1 MGAWGYGLL
10 QSDAELDVVDEI
22 EVEVARLAKK
32 KKCRIMHPKQPA
44 RVASFLNDGLFH
56 RAFQYFQER
65 KWNHGMI
72 YLVVL
77 AMRLGCVIPTEDL
90 ADVAQTIKDTP
101 MYKEAKG
108 QLELGLATYKNNGEP
123 MDFGSKGMIETAN
136 ASASASK
143 GKLPGGPNDMAKA
156 LEKMTKD
163 QEESKAKKAK
173 DPKPEPE
180 PESKPK
186 PSFDSP
192 QDKEWQDRM
201 EKVVKAWFDFQTAP
215 E

>member
-22 EVEVARLAKK
+22 EVEIAKLAKK
-32 KKCRIMHPKQPA
+32 RRCRLLAPKDPA
-44 RVASFLNDGLFH
+44 RVCKFLNDGLFH
-56 RAFQYFQER
+56 RAFQYFQEK

-77 AMRLGCVIPTEDL
+77 AMRLGCLIPTEDL
-90 ADVAQTIKDTP
+90 ADVAKTLKDTP

-143 GKLPGGPNDMAKA
+143 GKLPGTG
-156 LEKMTKD
+156 KD
-163 QEESKAKKAK
+163 DKRSRRMESEEKAK

-180 PESKPK
+180 SESKPK
-186 PSFDSP
+186 PSFDTP